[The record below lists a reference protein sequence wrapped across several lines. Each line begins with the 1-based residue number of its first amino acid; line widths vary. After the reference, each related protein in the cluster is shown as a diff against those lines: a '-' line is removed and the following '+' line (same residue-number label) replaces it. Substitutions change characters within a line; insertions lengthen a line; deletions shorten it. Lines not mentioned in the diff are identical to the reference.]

1 MKNTKQTSKS
11 KLSFNDTMELNILET
26 LEVRT
31 SHLCNE
37 LRLNT
42 DIHISWA
49 DLCKIISPSNPIKIA
64 DKIHAYYNGLEIMND
79 EVYHKIYDSI
89 YDIGKNDDK
98 FYHCD
103 VLWISS
109 ISQIIY
115 ENFKDQWEV
124 VVKIMEEIHSMYGS
138 FDLDFIFSEAI
149 LTMRERCLIGDELFT
164 CVYEY
169 KKCNGCVEKEI
180 DKSYEDYYE
189 YEEENYRCDYG
200 GDDLELGNRILH

>member
-26 LEVRT
+26 LEART

-37 LRLNT
+37 LRLHT

-49 DLCKIISPSNPIKIA
+49 DLCNIISPSNPTKIA
-64 DKIHAYYNGLEIMND
+64 DKIHAYYNRLEIMND
-79 EVYHKIYDSI
+79 EIYHKIYDAI

-109 ISQIIY
+109 VSSIIY
-115 ENFKDQWEV
+115 ENFKDKWEMV
-124 VVKIMEEIHSMYGS
+124 LSCMNEIHNLYNV
-138 FDLDFIFSEAI
+138 FDLDFVFSEAI
-149 LTMRERCLIGDELFT
+149 LTLRERCLLGDEVFT

-169 KKCNGCVEKEI
+169 KKCGNVAHEKN
-180 DKSYEDYYE
+180 EDDVY
-189 YEEENYRCDYG
+189 
-200 GDDLELGNRILH
+200 DDLFESWYDNVGSGILH

>member
-1 MKNTKQTSKS
+1 MRKTEQLSKPKQ
-11 KLSFNDTMELNILET
+11 LSYDDKVELDILEL
-26 LEVRT
+26 LEFRT

-42 DIHISWA
+42 DIHLSWS
-49 DLCKIISPSNPIKIA
+49 DLCNIISPSNPTKIA
-64 DKIHAYYNGLEIMND
+64 NKIHAYYNSLKIMND
-79 EVYHKIYDSI
+79 EIYHKIYDAI

-109 ISQIIY
+109 ISQIVY
-115 ENFKDQWEV
+115 ENFKDHWEV
-124 VVKIMEEIHSMYGS
+124 IIKIMEEIHSMYES
-138 FDLDFIFSEAI
+138 FDLDFIFREAI

-169 KKCNGCVEKEI
+169 KKCNGDTEKET
-180 DKSYEDYYE
+180 KDY
-189 YEEENYRCDYG
+189 CM
-200 GDDLELGNRILH
+200 DLEIDIGNRILH

>member
-1 MKNTKQTSKS
+1 MTKQRKQ
-11 KLSFNDTMELNILET
+11 LSYDDKMELNILEI
-26 LEVRT
+26 LEFRT

-37 LRLNT
+37 LRLNK
-42 DIHISWA
+42 DIHLSWS
-49 DLCKIISPSNPIKIA
+49 DLCKIISPSNPTKIA
-64 DKIHAYYNGLEIMND
+64 DKIHAYYNGLKIMNN

-89 YDIGKNDDK
+89 YNIGKNDDK

-124 VVKIMEEIHSMYGS
+124 VVKIMKEIHSMYGS

-149 LTMRERCLIGDELFT
+149 LTMRERCLIDDELFT

-169 KKCNGCVEKEI
+169 KKCNDVEEEI
-180 DKSYEDYYE
+180 ERNYDDYYGEEDYDVYGDE
-189 YEEENYRCDYG
+189 YLDASNK
-200 GDDLELGNRILH
+200 ILH

>member
-124 VVKIMEEIHSMYGS
+124 VIKIMEEIHRDYGDN
-138 FDLDFIFSEAI
+138 FDLDFLFREAI
-149 LTMRERCLIGDELFT
+149 LTMRERCLISDELFT

-169 KKCNGCVEKEI
+169 KKCNNVEEEI
-180 DKSYEDYYE
+180 ERNYDDYYGEEDYDDVCGDE
-189 YEEENYRCDYG
+189 YLDASNK
-200 GDDLELGNRILH
+200 ILH